1 MIILLCVDFHY
12 PSSSLKN
19 CEEKLY
25 ENYKL
30 SVQLETGMEVR
41 VVQEG
46 QSNII
51 PVMLDQKH
59 TF

>member
-25 ENYKL
+25 GNDRL
-30 SVQLETGMEVR
+30 SVWSETGMEVR

-46 QSNII
+46 QSNIT
-51 PVMLDQKH
+51 PVMLG
-59 TF
+59 

>member
-30 SVQLETGMEVR
+30 SVWLVETGMEVR

-46 QSNII
+46 QSNIT
-51 PVMLDQKH
+51 PVMLD
-59 TF
+59 